1 MIRLIESTRWN
12 CKEDNEC
19 GITKAFLC
27 CSNVVFTFPR
37 WQRKKVFENLILAEF
52 LVYFCSPKL
61 LKLWRKGVHIWH
73 NNHDD
78 EDNDNVQ
85 KQLVLWAKQQ
95 LCMCITPFST
105 FLWRPLHE
113 YEEKSP
119 NATFY
124 RAREHTATNFPVSFW
139 TRIKPWEF
147 TSTKNRLHLRN
158 WAGPNRRD
166 KVCSDVFHQGHPTR
180 I

>member
-1 MIRLIESTRWN
+1 M
-12 CKEDNEC
+12 
-19 GITKAFLC
+19 
-27 CSNVVFTFPR
+27 
-37 WQRKKVFENLILAEF
+37 FENLILAEF

-73 NNHDD
+73 KNHDD
-78 EDNDNVQ
+78 EDNDNVK

-95 LCMCITPFST
+95 LCTCITPFST

-124 RAREHTATNFPVSFW
+124 KAREHTATNFPVSFW

-158 WAGPNRRD
+158 WAGRNRRD
-166 KVCSDVFHQGHPTR
+166 RVCSDVFHCRRRRGCLSFLLTAQHYPFKFTPSLLKLIWR
-180 I
+180 IHWA